1 MICVLF
7 ICLYERTNDRGELVS
22 DQVRAKKD
30 GRAHNS
36 WISTY
41 MIAFCRT
48 ADRTLHDSTATG
60 LDEQQISFFLKKKI
74 VRQQIRTCHGAA
86 RGGYAKKKESHSL

>member
-1 MICVLF
+1 VICVLF

-60 LDEQQISFFLKKKI
+60 LDEQQISFFF
-74 VRQQIRTCHGAA
+74 
-86 RGGYAKKKESHSL
+86 